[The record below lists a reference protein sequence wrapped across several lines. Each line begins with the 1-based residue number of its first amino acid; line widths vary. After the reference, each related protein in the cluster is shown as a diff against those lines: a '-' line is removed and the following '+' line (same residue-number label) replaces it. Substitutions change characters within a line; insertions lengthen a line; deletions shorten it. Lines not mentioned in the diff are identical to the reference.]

1 MPIMGVGNSMDVQ
14 KSGHGKI
21 LEADIISAMT
31 ELLQVIKKY
40 TIRHD
45 RKIKAICSPLAT
57 CLNIPVFTYYFI
69 EADGRFGYITNMPE
83 FNEYYFSQKL
93 YQNNPFFAH
102 PALFRSGRTLLP
114 CTYDDEVQS
123 TLNKRF
129 QANHFFLTLQTNG
142 AKMEGFIFAEENV
155 GPGGAARY
163 LPHLELFD
171 QFGRYFKK
179 EAKDIIGRMQAEKY
193 NIRDA
198 RGADAF
204 ETPTPVPL
212 TDRNPNVQAFLKRIS
227 GLTRQEQRCLDYFR
241 QGKSAQATGALMGI
255 SQRTVEYYFENIKAK
270 LGCHS
275 KYDLLSS

>member
-1 MPIMGVGNSMDVQ
+1 MQAQ
-14 KSGHGKI
+14 KIAPGK
-21 LEADIISAMT
+21 LGKVLSYKAMT
-31 ELLQVIKKY
+31 DLLHVIKKY

-57 CLNIPVFTYYFI
+57 FLNIPVFTYYFI
-69 EADGRFGYITNMPE
+69 EADGRFGYITNTPE
-83 FNEYYFSQKL
+83 FNEYYFSQNIYK
-93 YQNNPFFAH
+93 NNPFFSH
-102 PALFRSGRTLLP
+102 PALFRSGRTFLP
-114 CTYDDEVQS
+114 CTYDDEIQQQLS
-123 TLNKRF
+123 KRF
-129 QANHFFLTLQTNG
+129 RADHLFLTLQTNG
-142 AKMEGFIFAEENV
+142 TKMEGFIFAEENI

-163 LPHLELFD
+163 LPQLEIFD
-171 QFGRYFKK
+171 QFSRYFKK

-198 RGADAF
+198 RGIAAF
-204 ETPTPVPL
+204 EASAPVPL
-212 TDRNPNVQAFLKRIS
+212 AEQDPNAQAFLKHIS
-227 GLTRQEQRCLDYFR
+227 GLTRQEQRCLNYFR